1 MAKNKYMIKYLS
13 SFSEELDEIIYY
25 ITLIL
30 KNKKAAEKLLQNVQ
44 NAIEQRSESP
54 ESYEIYKSKAN
65 MKYDWYRIY
74 IGYFTI
80 FYTVR
85 NTIMEITH
93 IIYSSRNFDN
103 LI

>member
-1 MAKNKYMIKYLS
+1 MAKNKYTIKYLP

-25 ITLIL
+25 ITFIL
-30 KNKKAAEKLLQNVQ
+30 KNKKSAERLLQNVH

-54 ESYEIYKSKAN
+54 ESYEIYKSKVN
-65 MKYDWYRIY
+65 MRYDWYRIY
-74 IGYFTI
+74 VGNFTI

-85 NTIMEITH
+85 NTIMEVTH
-93 IIYSSRNFDN
+93 IIYSARNFDD

>member
-1 MAKNKYMIKYLS
+1 MAKNKYTIEYLP
-13 SFSEELDEIIYY
+13 SFSDELNEIIYY
-25 ITLIL
+25 ITFIL
-30 KNKKAAEKLLQNVQ
+30 KNKKAAERLLQNVH
-44 NAIEQRSESP
+44 NAIEQRGESP

-74 IGYFTI
+74 IGNFTI

-85 NTIMEITH
+85 NTIMEITN
-93 IIYSSRNFDN
+93 IIYSSRNFDD

>member
-1 MAKNKYMIKYLS
+1 MTKNKYTIEYLP
-13 SFSEELDEIIYY
+13 SFSKELDEIIYY
-25 ITLIL
+25 ITFIL
-30 KNKKAAEKLLQNVQ
+30 KNKKVAKRLLQNVH

-54 ESYEIYKSKAN
+54 ESYESYKSKVN
-65 MKYDWYRIY
+65 MKYDWYKIY
-74 IGYFTI
+74 IGNFTI

-93 IIYSSRNFDN
+93 IIYNARNFDD

>member
-1 MAKNKYMIKYLS
+1 
-13 SFSEELDEIIYY
+13 
-25 ITLIL
+25 
-30 KNKKAAEKLLQNVQ
+30 
-44 NAIEQRSESP
+44 
-54 ESYEIYKSKAN
+54 

-74 IGYFTI
+74 IGNFTI

-93 IIYSSRNFDN
+93 IIYSARNFDD

>member
-1 MAKNKYMIKYLS
+1 MAKNKYTIKYLL

-25 ITLIL
+25 ITFIL
-30 KNKKAAEKLLQNVQ
+30 KNKKAAERLLHKVH

-54 ESYEIYKSKAN
+54 ESYEVYKSKAK

-74 IGYFTI
+74 IGNFII

-85 NTIMEITH
+85 NNIMEITH
-93 IIYSSRNFDN
+93 IIYSARNFDD

>member
-1 MAKNKYMIKYLS
+1 MSKNKYTIKYLP
-13 SFSEELDEIIYY
+13 SFSEKLDEIIYY
-25 ITLIL
+25 ITFIL
-30 KNKKAAEKLLQNVQ
+30 KNKKAAERLLQNVH

-54 ESYEIYKSKAN
+54 DSYEIYKSKVN

-74 IGYFTI
+74 IGNFTI

-85 NTIMEITH
+85 NKTMEINH
-93 IIYSSRNFDN
+93 IIYSARNFDN

>member
-1 MAKNKYMIKYLS
+1 MAKNKYTIEYLP
-13 SFSEELDEIIYY
+13 SFSDELNEIIYY
-25 ITLIL
+25 ITFIL
-30 KNKKAAEKLLQNVQ
+30 KNKKVAERLLQNVH

-54 ESYEIYKSKAN
+54 ESHEIYKSKAN

-74 IGYFTI
+74 IGNFTI

-93 IIYSSRNFDN
+93 IIYSARNFDN

>member
-1 MAKNKYMIKYLS
+1 MAKNKYSIKYLP

-25 ITLIL
+25 ITFIL
-30 KNKKAAEKLLQNVQ
+30 KNKKAAERLLKNVH
-44 NAIEQRSESP
+44 NAIEKRSKSP
-54 ESYEIYKSKAN
+54 ESFEIYKSKAKT
-65 MKYDWYRIY
+65 KYSWYRIY
-74 IGYFTI
+74 IGHFTI

-93 IIYSSRNFDN
+93 IIYSARNFDD

>member
-1 MAKNKYMIKYLS
+1 MAKSKYTIKYLP

-25 ITLIL
+25 VAFIL
-30 KNKKAAEKLLQNVQ
+30 KNKNAAERLLKNVH

-54 ESYEIYKSKAN
+54 ESYEIYKSKTK
-65 MKYDWYRIY
+65 MRYDWYRIY
-74 IGYFTI
+74 IGNFTI

-85 NTIMEITH
+85 NDTMEITH
-93 IIYSSRNFDN
+93 IIYSARNFEN

>member
-1 MAKNKYMIKYLS
+1 MAKSKYTIKYLP

-25 ITLIL
+25 IAFIL
-30 KNKKAAEKLLQNVQ
+30 KNKNAAERLLKNVH

-54 ESYEIYKSKAN
+54 ESYEIYKGKTK
-65 MKYDWYRIY
+65 MRYDWYRIY
-74 IGYFTI
+74 IGNFTI

-85 NTIMEITH
+85 NATMEITH
-93 IIYSSRNFDN
+93 IIYSARDFEN

>member
-1 MAKNKYMIKYLS
+1 MAKSKYTIKYLS
-13 SFSEELDEIIYY
+13 AFSEELDEIIYY
-25 ITLIL
+25 ITFIL
-30 KNKKAAEKLLQNVQ
+30 KNKKAAERLLQNVY

-54 ESYEIYKSKAN
+54 DSYEIYKSKVN

-74 IGYFTI
+74 IGNLTI

-85 NTIMEITH
+85 NKTMEITH
-93 IIYSSRNFDN
+93 IIYSARNFDN